1 VYEST
6 HPMTARR
13 SRPRRWPL
21 FLPFGLVVVLA
32 AVWSGAWFFAS
43 AKAQTTFAGWR
54 EREAK
59 AGRICRCEKET
70 IGGYPFRIEVRC
82 TEPLAELRSPQ
93 PPIALKA
100 KDLLGAV
107 QVYDPTLMIGELA
120 GPLTIGEPGKPPN
133 YVANWKLGQASVRG
147 TPKAPERVSV
157 VFDEPVI
164 ERPGETGNAAHV
176 FKARRVELHGRVKA
190 GTPADHPVIDLALLL
205 MAASMPGLHPA
216 AETPMDAE
224 IVASLRGLKD
234 LAPKPWPERLRELQ
248 AANGTIEI
256 TKARVQQED
265 VIAVASGS
273 LGLSPRGN
281 LDGRLQVTIVQLE
294 KALKKLDLDRLLS
307 EGQAGST
314 LSALDQIIPG
324 LGSIARQNAPSLIAS
339 IGQRTT
345 LEGKPA
351 VTLPL
356 RFVDGTVF
364 LGMVPV
370 GRLRPLY

>member
-1 VYEST
+1 
-6 HPMTARR
+6 M
-13 SRPRRWPL
+13 
-21 FLPFGLVVVLA
+21 
-32 AVWSGAWFFAS
+32 
-43 AKAQTTFAGWR
+43 
-54 EREAK
+54 
-59 AGRICRCEKET
+59 
-70 IGGYPFRIEVRC
+70 
-82 TEPLAELRSPQ
+82 
-93 PPIALKA
+93 
-100 KDLLGAV
+100 
-107 QVYDPTLMIGELA
+107 
-120 GPLTIGEPGKPPN
+120 
-133 YVANWKLGQASVRG
+133 
-147 TPKAPERVSV
+147 
-157 VFDEPVI
+157 
-164 ERPGETGNAAHV
+164 
-176 FKARRVELHGRVKA
+176 
-190 GTPADHPVIDLALLL
+190 
-205 MAASMPGLHPA
+205 
-216 AETPMDAE
+216 
-224 IVASLRGLKD
+224 KD

-356 RFVDGTVF
+356 RFVDGSVF

-370 GRLRPLY
+370 GRLPPLY